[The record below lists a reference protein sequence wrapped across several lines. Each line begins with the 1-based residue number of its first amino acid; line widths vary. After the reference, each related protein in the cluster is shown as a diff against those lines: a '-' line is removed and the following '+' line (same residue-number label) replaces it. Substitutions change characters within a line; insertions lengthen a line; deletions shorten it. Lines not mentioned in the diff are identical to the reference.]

1 VAGHAHAHER
11 SANADRRWLAAALA
25 VVLAFMVAEVIAGLL
40 AHSLALIT
48 DAAHML
54 SDAAALAVA
63 IVAARIAQRPPRGAF
78 TYGFARV
85 DALSG
90 QLSGITLVL
99 LAIWFA
105 VEAVVRLVHP
115 TDVHGGA
122 VVIVAVVGIGVNLV
136 ATGLAGRADRA
147 SLNIRGVVAHLVT
160 DVWAFAA
167 TAVAGGVVLATGWTR
182 ADPVASLVVA
192 AVMAWTGARL
202 VQAAGRVFLEA
213 APTGVDPHALGEE
226 LAAVDGVAEVH
237 DLHVWEI
244 GAGETALSAHVLVR
258 SSHDCHEVAGRLREG
273 LRAGHG
279 IGHVTLQTD
288 HAGTAEHGADNC
300 ADAHGAV
307 HTAATDRPTADLRPT

>member
-1 VAGHAHAHER
+1 MSAHGHDHAR
-11 SANADRRWLAAALA
+11 SANADRRWLGAALA
-25 VVLAFMVAEVIAGLL
+25 VVLVFMVAEAIAGLL

-48 DAAHML
+48 DSAHML

-63 IVAARIAQRPPRGAF
+63 IIAARIAQRPARGAF

-90 QLSGITLVL
+90 QLSGITLIL
-99 LAIWFA
+99 LAVWFT
-105 VEAVVRLVHP
+105 VEAIARLMQP
-115 TDVHGGA
+115 SDVEGG
-122 VVIVAVVGIGVNLV
+122 VVIVVALVGIVINLI
-136 ATGLAGRADRA
+136 ATWLAGRADRA
-147 SLNIRGVVAHLVT
+147 SLNVRGVVAHLVT

-167 TAVAGGVVLATGWTR
+167 TAVAGVVVLVTGWTR

-213 APTGVDPHALGEE
+213 APADIDPQTLGQE

-244 GAGETALSAHVLVR
+244 GPAATALSAHVLVR
-258 SSHDCHEVAGRLREG
+258 PSHDCHEVAARLREG
-273 LRAGHG
+273 LFDRHG

-288 HAGTAEHGADNC
+288 HAGVAEHDAGNC
-300 ADAHGAV
+300 ADSHGAV
-307 HTAATDRPTADLRPT
+307 HTAGQAN

>member
-1 VAGHAHAHER
+1 MSAHAHDRAR
-11 SANADRRWLAAALA
+11 SANADRRWLGAALA
-25 VVLAFMVAEVIAGLL
+25 VVLVFMVAEVIAGLL

-48 DAAHML
+48 DSAHML

-63 IVAARIAQRPPRGAF
+63 IIAARIAQRPARGAF

-90 QLSGITLVL
+90 QLSGITLIL
-99 LAIWFA
+99 LAVWFA
-105 VEAVVRLVHP
+105 VEAIRRLVHP
-115 TDVHGGA
+115 SDVEGG
-122 VVIVAVVGIGVNLV
+122 VVIVVALVGIVVNLI
-136 ATGLAGRADRA
+136 ATGLASRADRA
-147 SLNIRGVVAHLVT
+147 SLNVRGVVAHLVT

-167 TAVAGGVVLATGWTR
+167 TAVAGAVVLATGWTR
-182 ADPVASLVVA
+182 ADPIASLVVA

-213 APTGVDPHALGEE
+213 APAEIDPQALGQE

-237 DLHVWEI
+237 VWEI
-244 GAGETALSAHVLVR
+244 GPAVTALSAHVLVR
-258 SSHDCHEVAGRLREG
+258 PSHDCHEVAARLREG
-273 LRAGHG
+273 LFDRHG

-288 HAGTAEHGADNC
+288 HADAAEHDAGNC

-307 HTAATDRPTADLRPT
+307 HTAGQQATG

>member
-1 VAGHAHAHER
+1 MSTHHHDHGR
-11 SANADRRWLAAALA
+11 SANADRRWLGAALA

-54 SDAAALAVA
+54 TDAAALAVA
-63 IVAARIAQRPPRGAF
+63 IIAARIAQRPARGAF

-90 QLSGITLVL
+90 QLSGITLIL
-99 LAIWFA
+99 LAVWFA
-105 VEAVVRLVHP
+105 VEAIARLMHP
-115 TDVHGGA
+115 SDVEGG
-122 VVIVAVVGIGVNLV
+122 VVIVVALVGIAINLL
-136 ATGLAGRADRA
+136 ATWLAGNADRA
-147 SLNIRGVVAHLVT
+147 SLNVRGVVAHLVT

-167 TAVAGGVVLATGWTR
+167 TAVAGVVVLVSGWTR
-182 ADPVASLVVA
+182 ADPLASLVVA
-192 AVMAWTGARL
+192 AIMAWTGARL

-213 APTGVDPHALGEE
+213 SPAAIDPQALGQE

-244 GAGETALSAHVLVR
+244 GPAATALSAHVLVR
-258 SSHDCHEVAGRLREG
+258 PSHDCHEVAARLREG
-273 LRAGHG
+273 LFERHG

-288 HAGTAEHGADNC
+288 HVDTTEHDAGNC
-300 ADAHGAV
+300 ADSHGAV
-307 HTAATDRPTADLRPT
+307 HTAGQQTTG